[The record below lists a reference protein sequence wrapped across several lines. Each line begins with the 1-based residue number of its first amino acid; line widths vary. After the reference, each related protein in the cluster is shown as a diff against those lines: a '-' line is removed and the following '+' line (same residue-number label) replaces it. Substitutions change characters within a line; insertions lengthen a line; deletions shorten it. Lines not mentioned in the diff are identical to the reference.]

1 MNLGRYVRFAICV
14 IVGAVV
20 LHLFSYDG
28 PRVALLRLG
37 NVIWPEPVLKENI
50 RKQCSGLTAATTSP
64 FDTFFAGRFSL
75 PVRGAIPAPGQL
87 ASAPAACLV
96 SVRTSHLDRFHLI
109 SRWAF
114 LVRITKLSPIS
125 ANDATVVYE
134 QPYQVEFPKP
144 LVLLP
149 FVIFLLMLIFGFY
162 HWPFWWLVALY
173 LSMLSGLDI
182 PRLVTLAGHSAWTG
196 INTDQTFIGLLLFI
210 AWATL
215 IKSIRRDQPFEHKPW
230 QNHLSQA
237 ANVMIGLWNPVAYT
251 ILGRL
256 LYPFRKG
263 LNRVRPFLEI
273 QCFVAV
279 LSVYLFSY
287 NLRNF
292 EQFFTRSL
300 LLPRY
305 FSFAIFLFFATNTW
319 RLPARQN
326 PPLWNLNQLLRSL
339 LFVVGVETAAY
350 YYPPLAAIKTLP
362 RVAGAL
368 LLSELLSFRFQARD
382 WGKHFLPWAG
392 VACLCSLIPTVA
404 QDSGL
409 LDLTLTLCDPR
420 LHPVGLGFFTFLG
433 AAAVGFFT
441 GSFSVVFFGFLTLM
455 LKTTELPLVRGALF
469 DGILLGIL
477 LSPFSPLNLFA
488 AMQFGIRL
496 QELVS
501 FRFKQLAIPFFI
513 GAITYIVAAAN
524 SVRILQPA
532 TFVSLCLVAVAWQLK
547 KRNWL
552 FQTGTSLPS

>member
-1 MNLGRYVRFAICV
+1 
-14 IVGAVV
+14 
-20 LHLFSYDG
+20 
-28 PRVALLRLG
+28 
-37 NVIWPEPVLKENI
+37 
-50 RKQCSGLTAATTSP
+50 
-64 FDTFFAGRFSL
+64 
-75 PVRGAIPAPGQL
+75 
-87 ASAPAACLV
+87 
-96 SVRTSHLDRFHLI
+96 
-109 SRWAF
+109 
-114 LVRITKLSPIS
+114 
-125 ANDATVVYE
+125 
-134 QPYQVEFPKP
+134 
-144 LVLLP
+144 
-149 FVIFLLMLIFGFY
+149 
-162 HWPFWWLVALY
+162 
-173 LSMLSGLDI
+173 
-182 PRLVTLAGHSAWTG
+182 
-196 INTDQTFIGLLLFI
+196 
-210 AWATL
+210 
-215 IKSIRRDQPFEHKPW
+215 
-230 QNHLSQA
+230 
-237 ANVMIGLWNPVAYT
+237 
-251 ILGRL
+251 
-256 LYPFRKG
+256 
-263 LNRVRPFLEI
+263 
-273 QCFVAV
+273 
-279 LSVYLFSY
+279 
-287 NLRNF
+287 
-292 EQFFTRSL
+292 
-300 LLPRY
+300 
-305 FSFAIFLFFATNTW
+305 
-319 RLPARQN
+319 
-326 PPLWNLNQLLRSL
+326 
-339 LFVVGVETAAY
+339 VVGVETAAY